1 MKYRTKIISTILGI
15 LLSLISAHS
24 YPQTTAIP
32 NGVSASDGASS
43 NYVTVRWNSV
53 SGATSYNISRCL
65 TTSTSSSS
73 CVATARGKTGTSY
86 NATSGTV
93 GTTYYYRVRACNSNG
108 CSAYSSYD
116 TGYKGNNNQL
126 SDNSDYSG
134 LWVTSSG
141 ALASV
146 NINEDN
152 TISLLIADRDTLGL
166 DTWELVTGILIGNSA
181 YVDTLVARGE
191 ITYYIE
197 FTSSITAKAT
207 LISCLAEI
215 GYICRYPNGT
225 VFTASKIN

>member
-1 MKYRTKIISTILGI
+1 MKYRTKIISTIFGI

-24 YPQTTAIP
+24 YPQNTAIP
-32 NGVSASDGASS
+32 TGISASDGASS
-43 NYVTVRWNSV
+43 NYVTVRWNNV
-53 SGATSYNISRCL
+53 SGATSYDITRC
-65 TTSTSSSS
+65 TTTAVTSCS
-73 CVATARGKTGTSY
+73 ATARGKTGTSY
-86 NATSGTV
+86 NAGSGAA

-141 ALASV
+141 ALASI

-152 TISLLIADRDTLGL
+152 SISLLIADRDTLGL
-166 DTWELVTGILIGNSA
+166 DIWELVTGILIGNSA
-181 YVDTLVARGE
+181 YVDTLVGRAE
-191 ITYYIE
+191 ATYYIE

-207 LISCLAEI
+207 LISCLAEF
-215 GYICRYPNGT
+215 GYTCRYRNGT